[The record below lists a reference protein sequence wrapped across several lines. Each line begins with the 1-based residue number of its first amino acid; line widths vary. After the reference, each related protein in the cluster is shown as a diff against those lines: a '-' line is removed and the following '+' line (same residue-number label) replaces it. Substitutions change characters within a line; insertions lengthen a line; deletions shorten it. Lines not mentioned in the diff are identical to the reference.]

1 MALNYIEHLL
11 ILGSVVI
18 GCVSMSA
25 FASFANIPI
34 GISSSAV
41 RLTTFAITPGIKK
54 YKTTIKKIKK
64 KHSKMVVLVKT
75 KLKST
80 EVISSSI
87 LIDSY
92 ISQGVI

>member
-11 ILGSVVI
+11 ILVYVVF

-34 GISSSAV
+34 DISSSAV
-41 RLTTFAITPGIKK
+41 RLTTFEITPRIKK
-54 YKTTIKKIKK
+54 YESTIKKKRN
-64 KHSKMVVLVKT
+64 KHNKTVLLVKT

-80 EVISSSI
+80 EVLSSSV

-92 ISQGVI
+92 ISQGVK